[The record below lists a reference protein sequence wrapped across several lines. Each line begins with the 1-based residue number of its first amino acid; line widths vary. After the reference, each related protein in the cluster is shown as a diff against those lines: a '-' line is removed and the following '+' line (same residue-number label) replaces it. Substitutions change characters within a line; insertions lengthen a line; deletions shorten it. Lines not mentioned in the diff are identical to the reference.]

1 MFATLDTTLAAGP
14 KTPAFSMKT
23 CLSVLAAAAAT
34 SALPASYI
42 QANEATLWASF
53 KATYN
58 KQYSGSDESVR
69 RAIFTRNMMRASAL
83 EKQNPEAQFGMNAF
97 ADLTEAE
104 FKATH
109 HNLDAKSRVHTPSPP
124 RTFVS
129 DAEALS
135 AATPV
140 DWRKKVCA
148 VAATRNS
155 QLALRIHTST

>member
-1 MFATLDTTLAAGP
+1 
-14 KTPAFSMKT
+14 MKT
-23 CLSVLAAAAAT
+23 CLSVLAAAAAA

-69 RAIFTRNMMRASAL
+69 RAVFVRNMLRASEL
-83 EKQNPEAQFGMNAF
+83 EKQNPEAQFGMTPF
-97 ADLTEAE
+97 SDLTEAE

-109 HNLDAKSRVHTPSPP
+109 HNMKPPAQGPSPP
-124 RTFVS
+124 RMFAS
-129 DAEALS
+129 DAEALA

-140 DWRKKVCA
+140 DWRKKVCRKRTQTCRT
-148 VAATRNS
+148 ATHS
-155 QLALRIHTST
+155 HLHLGSSHTY

>member
-1 MFATLDTTLAAGP
+1 
-14 KTPAFSMKT
+14 MKT

-42 QANEATLWASF
+42 QANEATLWSSF

-69 RAIFTRNMMRASAL
+69 RAIFTRNLLRASEL

-97 ADLTEAE
+97 SDLTEAE

-109 HNLDAKSRVHTPSPP
+109 HNMPARARGPIPARKYA
-124 RTFVS
+124 S
-129 DAEALS
+129 DAEALA

-140 DWRKKVCA
+140 DWRTKGVC
-148 VAATRNS
+148 RLS
-155 QLALRIHTST
+155 